1 LIEEKG
7 YRGGSFPLLI
17 QKEEEVENLANK
29 KGVDCPTTNPEKT
42 NNTKPGRLK
51 TKLRMKVRRG
61 NASEEAGLKIRDT
74 DVKNRGYQ

>member
-17 QKEEEVENLANK
+17 QKEEVENLTNK
-29 KGVDCPTTNPEKT
+29 KGVDCPSTNSEKT

-51 TKLRMKVRRG
+51 TKLRMKVRGG

-74 DVKNRGYQ
+74 DVKNRGHQ